1 MPTVNI
7 GSTSKRVNSISKI
20 FSGGSS
26 LSCKLKEP
34 CSMQTPVFIV
44 QGLSKGTFYNYCSF
58 EGRYYWVD
66 DIVYLTNNLQEV
78 HCHLDPLATYADAI
92 KNSTA
97 FVVYGDAGHWNEYMD
112 DFRMQP
118 EEESVSISAET
129 GTLPLTW
136 ATGNGGTVVMTSVSC
151 ASTSHGVQTHAMT
164 INEFINM
171 TTDLSDILLGQS
183 STWVG
188 DVAKDLANVLSQ
200 VGGLG
205 SWKDNILSVKYLP
218 IDKGDYPGSSDEIV
232 LGGVPTGHYGKL
244 IPTSYI
250 QYGSLSVNIPW
261 GSEAQTYKFLRNPR
275 WSSLQ
280 FQTFGGY
287 SDIDVTYLRDQVST
301 GLYYAIDMCSGE
313 WGMYLRA
320 NQIGSGLILGGWS
333 GNIALDILGTVGPAN
348 TAFTSF
354 MHKTTELTAKVYSA
368 GGTSILGSIGGDV
381 ANSGLNRGNEGMFN
395 AGVGMMKAGEKAQ
408 PFAAAIASGIGGAFA
423 NSGVSAGAPSG
434 GIGGGM
440 TSLFLGGSGY
450 NGHINLKMMQL
461 LPKDLAN
468 YTAYCDKY
476 GYPCNQYLTLSSI
489 SGYCQ
494 CVGASV
500 QGATGASQASLSTI
514 NSYLNSGIYIEA

>member
-20 FSGGSS
+20 FSGGAS
-26 LSCKLKEP
+26 LNCRLKEP

-97 FVVYGDAGHWNEYMD
+97 FVAYGDAGHWNEYMD
-112 DFRMQP
+112 DVRMQP
-118 EEESVSISAET
+118 EEESASITATHGNIPNISWSGDN
-129 GTLPLTW
+129 GTII
-136 ATGNGGTVVMTSVSC
+136 MTAMSC
-151 ASTSHGVQTHAMT
+151 ADTSYGVNTYALTVSQFNAMCC
-164 INEFINM
+164 
-171 TTDLSDILLGQS
+171 DLASVLVGSS

-205 SWKDNILSVKYLP
+205 SWRDNILSAKYIP
-218 IDKGDYPGSSDEIV
+218 ISTSSYPGTSTEIV
-232 LGGVPTGHYGKL
+232 LGGVKTGHYGKK
-244 IPTSYI
+244 ISTSYI
-250 QYGSLSVNIPW
+250 QHGMLTVAMPW
-261 GSEAQTYKFLRNPR
+261 GSDALQYKFLRNTR
-275 WSSLQ
+275 WASMQ
-280 FQTFGGY
+280 VQTWGGFAEV
-287 SDIDVTYLRDQVST
+287 DLTYLRDQT
-301 GLYYAIDMCSGE
+301 GSCGLDYAIDLVSGE
-313 WGMYLRA
+313 WAMYARA
-320 NQIGSGLILGGWS
+320 NAIGTGLIIGGWS
-333 GNIALDILGTVGPAN
+333 GNIGTDIIGAVGKSN
-348 TAFTSF
+348 SSYTAF
-354 MHKTTELTAKVYSA
+354 MHKTAELTAKVYSMGA
-368 GGTSILGSIGGDV
+368 TSMFGSESNGEDDTSSKDNDV
-381 ANSGLNRGNEGMFN
+381 KKTSSFS
-395 AGVGMMKAGEKAQ
+395 
-408 PFAAAIASGIGGAFA
+408 AAIGSGIGGAFA
-423 NSGVSAGAPSG
+423 QSGVSSGAASG
-434 GIGGGM
+434 QIGGGLPG
-440 TSLFLGGSGY
+440 LFLGNSGY
-450 NGHINLKMMQL
+450 NGEIVFKMMQL

-489 SGYCQ
+489 SGFCQ